1 MIIVFG
7 GEKGGTGKSTMA
19 VIQSAWRAGQGRE
32 VLLVDADTQR
42 SAQKWAAIRMQD
54 KVSPAITCVSLY
66 GDTLA
71 DQVRAMAGKYQDVVI
86 DTRGADAPELRSAML
101 VADVLVTP
109 GRPSQFDLFT
119 MAAMDRLVHAAKGF
133 NPRLQAKILV
143 NLAPTHSWSTEAD
156 EMREFCEELT
166 QYTLLE
172 TNVRD
177 RKAYRNCVKDGMA
190 CHELTKPDEKA
201 VNEMDRLGWEIWR

>member
-19 VIQSAWRAGQGRE
+19 VIQAAWRAGQGRE

-42 SAQKWAAIRMQD
+42 SAQKWAAIRVQD
-54 KVSPAITCVSLY
+54 KVQPAITCISLY

-71 DQVRAMAGKYQDVVI
+71 DQVRSMASKYQDVVI

-101 VADVLVTP
+101 VADLLVTP

-119 MAAMDRLVHAAKGF
+119 MSAMDRLVHAAKGF
-133 NPRLQAKILV
+133 NPRLRARVLV
-143 NLAPTHSWSTEAD
+143 NLAATYSWSTEAD
-156 EMREFCEELT
+156 EMREFCSDLT
-166 QYTLLE
+166 NYELLE
-172 TNVRD
+172 TTVKD
-177 RKAYRNCVKDGMA
+177 RKAYRNCVKDGLA

-201 VNEMDRLGWEIWR
+201 VAEMDALGWEIWK